1 MSMSTVRVLGVA
13 VLCAGMMSCVAID
26 AVDQGK
32 ERGAL
37 KIEPVAFKDAIPKE
51 FGRALGVTV
60 RAGYPDGAQLWFEKE
75 DGTIVLINVDTK
87 RGRLA
92 EKILVIPRS

>member
-13 VLCAGMMSCVAID
+13 VLCAGVMSCVSLD
-26 AVDQGK
+26 AAKQGK
-32 ERGAL
+32 RRGEL
-37 KIEPVAFKDAIPKE
+37 KIEPIAFKDAIPRE
-51 FGRALGVTV
+51 FGRAIGVTV
-60 RAGYPDGAQLWFEKE
+60 RPESPDVAQLWFEKE
-75 DGTIVLINVDTK
+75 DGTIVLIDVDMM